1 MKKLTVIVII
11 ALIVLSL
18 SGCAESVESTFTSN
32 WHKYEKYIYDVYENG
47 KAGEK
52 VGELVII
59 SERLT
64 NQDVKIGDKNYKSIT
79 GTYISYELQLDN
91 SDDSVFAETFFN
103 TNFQSV
109 ASYKHIK
116 ADKETIII
124 AEYKGG
130 KYIYTMTTDGEK
142 SGDEIKLK
150 APYYDNEIV
159 YYILRSA
166 DLNIKN
172 FSFTFN
178 CPMPQ
183 INALQNRTAAIKPG
197 EYKVNALGDD
207 IDCHLVTMRVNGRIT
222 GKAYEIYYAKQSLN
236 IDGEDVLNP
245 LIKIVEG
252 EYAYVI
258 SSLTL
263 NKE

>member
-1 MKKLTVIVII
+1 M
-11 ALIVLSL
+11 
-18 SGCAESVESTFTSN
+18 
-32 WHKYEKYIYDVYENG
+32 
-47 KAGEK
+47 
-52 VGELVII
+52 
-59 SERLT
+59 
-64 NQDVKIGDKNYKSIT
+64 
-79 GTYISYELQLDN
+79 
-91 SDDSVFAETFFN
+91 FAETFFN

-142 SGDEIKLK
+142 SGDEIKLY

-178 CPMPQ
+178 CPMPR
-183 INALQNRTAAIKPG
+183 LTR
-197 EYKVNALGDD
+197 YKIELW
-207 IDCHLVTMRVNGRIT
+207 R
-222 GKAYEIYYAKQSLN
+222 
-236 IDGEDVLNP
+236 LNP
-245 LIKIVEG
+245 ANTK
-252 EYAYVI
+252 
-258 SSLTL
+258 
-263 NKE
+263 